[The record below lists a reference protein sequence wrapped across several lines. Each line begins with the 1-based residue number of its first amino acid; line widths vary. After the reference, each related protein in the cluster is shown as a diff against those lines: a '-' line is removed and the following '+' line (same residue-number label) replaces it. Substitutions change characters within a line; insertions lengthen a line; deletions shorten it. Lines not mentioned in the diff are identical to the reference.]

1 MIESVRKATRILTV
15 IADNG
20 GQPLP
25 LGEISARVG
34 INKATCAHIVDT
46 LVCEGFLVK
55 ISPTKGYITGPAAYC
70 LSRFGRYGSDLI
82 SVCRPVMNYLY
93 NTLGH
98 CVVLAVIQ
106 GSTKYVIDYIDD
118 GQIFESKQKIRKDDI
133 YRTATGRAI
142 LAYMDRDGVKAVWD
156 KYGKPPKGHWDRVTS
171 YESLLDALD
180 EIRRHSVVV
189 TDATDRSENKDSIG
203 YACPLFH
210 RARCIGAVGI
220 AWKPTDSEGYEKSEK
235 EKMLSALVQK
245 GAKEIMRRL
254 SYEDKELGDT

>member
-1 MIESVRKATRILTV
+1 MIESVRKAMKILTV

-133 YRTATGRAI
+133 YRTATGRVILENMSDEQIHAI
-142 LAYMDRDGVKAVWD
+142 WQ
-156 KYGKPPKGHWDRVTS
+156 KYGKPTKAHWAEIETVDD
-171 YESLLDALD
+171 LLGYRNNAAKA
-180 EIRRHSVVV
+180 EVI
-189 TDATDRSENKDSIG
+189 ATRMENRDGSIHYG
-203 YACPLFH
+203 YAAPIKSGI
-210 RARCIGAVGI
+210 RCMGALGV
-220 AWKPTDSEGYEKSEK
+220 AVK
-235 EKMLSALVQK
+235 LSADQEKAFLEQQENNIKNLLSK
-245 GAKEIMRRL
+245 GAALVSKRI
-254 SYEDKELGDT
+254 